1 MSKPPHTEPA
11 AQTPPPPAHEA
22 NGRFA
27 KGNRGGPGNP
37 FARQVAALRKA
48 LLQSVTEEDLLAITL
63 ALKAKAK
70 EGNVAAAKLLLAYA
84 VGKPTSAPDPDRLDG
99 QELEHFKEKVQT
111 VEQVQERAKE
121 VELALE
127 PPPGPMSTD
136 YALLVSEMV
145 RHPERHDNPVCCQA
159 LVNALNDSDTS
170 EGAKPVWAPPSIN
183 GFFGELPPRIR
194 QLARALFELEEP
206 SPNGN
211 LPSLNGELPPPEQT
225 AGD

>member
-27 KGNRGGPGNP
+27 KGNRGGPGHP
-37 FARQVAALRKA
+37 F
-48 LLQSVTEEDLLAITL
+48 S
-63 ALKAKAK
+63 
-70 EGNVAAAKLLLAYA
+70 
-84 VGKPTSAPDPDRLDG
+84 
-99 QELEHFKEKVQT
+99 
-111 VEQVQERAKE
+111 
-121 VELALE
+121 
-127 PPPGPMSTD
+127 
-136 YALLVSEMV
+136 
-145 RHPERHDNPVCCQA
+145 CQA